1 MASDRPQLVQALYSF
16 KATNNDELTF
26 KKGDVIT
33 LTQCDD
39 ADWWEGTL
47 GDTTG
52 WFPANYVKECSA
64 AESQQSAAPL
74 ELVSQQRVYRSLVL
88 QDIIDSERAHIS
100 ELQTLCKNFL
110 QPLSRSDVLS
120 AAEYRQLTGNLDEVL
135 GEHGRL
141 LAELEL
147 QAAVQQR
154 PQRAGHVFL
163 SRAADLKRVHT
174 QYCAGHPR
182 AVCVLDK
189 HKDALNAFME
199 SQGAHTPGIM
209 VLTTGLSKVF
219 RRLDKFPCML
229 QEYERHLE
237 EGHPD
242 RGDTQ
247 RSIHVYNEITTSCAT
262 IRRQKETELE
272 ILSGNIRRWEGEQ
285 MANMGEIIHMGSV
298 AVGKEHSDRYFVL
311 FRTTLVMLS
320 VSPRMSAF
328 IYEGKL
334 PLSGISVT
342 KLEDSSDHKNAF
354 EIAGPMIERIVAECQ
369 SRDEQQAW
377 VSQLLGQIQA
387 ARQSAFLPSQ
397 PQPIPHTSVSFLRHT
412 PGSGRYESGVRAF
425 VAAGPLALH
434 QPVLEYVSV
443 PYVRLTEHIGELL
456 RRGVLNAGRLKRLLY
471 GARSSGSESAG
482 RRRSSV
488 TCRRLSAVHVRRKVY
503 RKRRGRRGGSVSS
516 ASSSGT
522 LSPGVGSEQLRSL
535 KRWVLEGEKSFERD
549 RSEASPPPSRTDTFR
564 VSEPALRSD
573 SNPWDAPERTRSLC
587 ELPGRAGP
595 LHAAVWGDSQSLP
608 CVAGAAGASTICVP
622 APPIPLPDE
631 IWLGIP
637 CGDSQESQEPEL
649 RQYYPGSSDSTPSL
663 AAGGGPRPPPLA
675 RPDPAR
681 AECEVPEAAREH
693 DLPGN
698 RWTGCSGAGSV
709 LSPPQLRPFV
719 NHYVHT
725 VAVLDAPPAAPV
737 AALPPRPAAKC
748 TCDVQSANSADSG
761 LADVSHHNASC
772 PLRGG
777 STPRLR
783 RSSRLSYP
791 RLALLNAFW
800 AGSQASLPA
809 ACRGAGRRDAREPGD
824 DPPGGGAEGGG
835 GGDEPQ
841 PSVRPRSASSGA
853 SFRSHMVA
861 HWWMK
866 TSVCPWELRRSEAVA
881 CKQYLSL
888 RRYRPRFAGT
898 PRATKASQTSLASQS
913 SSNYSTR
920 AFKASSDPP
929 PDAEG
934 DDQWVTMAEVE
945 LDDQAGHSAEGLL
958 RHGRQPAL
966 HRVAARS
973 AVPPAVPPPRRRP
986 AATCRSACWAAAG
999 GPAPC
1004 ASPHRTWWRCRRP
1017 AEPPRRGSR
1026 SSPSSGRTSRA
1037 SRGSRGWRGRSVFCY
1052 DAATVLESCAAAAV
1066 EPGLRDPGPAV
1077 GSGWTPGSVAGSGS
1091 ELSPSRGPS
1100 PVAGQQRRGTT
1111 AFVPREDDPSWRVSP
1126 QGDWRN
1132 VGDQPADRSCGV
1144 TPQREASGEEPL
1156 DDVGSVEEDDN
1167 EMEEEM
1173 LMFLLKHGEQRAPPE
1188 EERRGDSPEDERVNP
1203 ESPLESSGGSSGD
1216 DATLVEET
1224 AAQVAA
1230 GRRLEMYT
1238 RRLRDV
1244 LERTGLRSP
1253 PPQRHRPATRGRG
1266 RTAALALAPITPYPP
1281 HAYLPPPVS
1290 RSPETASRPAA
1301 VGPPAPRRPP
1311 SLGSS
1316 GGSSSGDEVRTSA
1329 GGYCGWRYQAAA
1341 PGPDTE
1347 DAAETSSPSEPAS
1360 STDDC
1365 AVPIVG
1371 APFSGRPPA
1380 GPSAGPRRA
1389 PPLSAASRSS
1399 TGTDSRPPPLEQWR
1413 SASSGSEEAPAGP
1426 PPPPRPRPAVA
1437 PPPPPHHAPVSEVGV
1452 SSAPGPLR
1460 PWTAACLR
1468 PSPPLRPCLALG
1480 REDTNRKS
1488 SRNMVYKYKKRGD
1501 DRSYEDDATILRV
1514 IEAYCTSSQPRHTVN
1529 SCECTER
1536 PDSFPRD
1543 SWVTSLE
1550 KRGMSYSFNAKC

>member
-64 AESQQSAAPL
+64 AESQQSAAPM

-397 PQPIPHTSVSFLRHT
+397 PQPIPHTSV
-412 PGSGRYESGVRAF
+412 
-425 VAAGPLALH
+425 
-434 QPVLEYVSV
+434 
-443 PYVRLTEHIGELL
+443 
-456 RRGVLNAGRLKRLLY
+456 
-471 GARSSGSESAG
+471 
-482 RRRSSV
+482 
-488 TCRRLSAVHVRRKVY
+488 
-503 RKRRGRRGGSVSS
+503 
-516 ASSSGT
+516 
-522 LSPGVGSEQLRSL
+522 
-535 KRWVLEGEKSFERD
+535 
-549 RSEASPPPSRTDTFR
+549 
-564 VSEPALRSD
+564 
-573 SNPWDAPERTRSLC
+573 
-587 ELPGRAGP
+587 
-595 LHAAVWGDSQSLP
+595 
-608 CVAGAAGASTICVP
+608 
-622 APPIPLPDE
+622 
-631 IWLGIP
+631 
-637 CGDSQESQEPEL
+637 
-649 RQYYPGSSDSTPSL
+649 
-663 AAGGGPRPPPLA
+663 
-675 RPDPAR
+675 
-681 AECEVPEAAREH
+681 
-693 DLPGN
+693 
-698 RWTGCSGAGSV
+698 
-709 LSPPQLRPFV
+709 
-719 NHYVHT
+719 
-725 VAVLDAPPAAPV
+725 
-737 AALPPRPAAKC
+737 
-748 TCDVQSANSADSG
+748 
-761 LADVSHHNASC
+761 
-772 PLRGG
+772 
-777 STPRLR
+777 
-783 RSSRLSYP
+783 
-791 RLALLNAFW
+791 
-800 AGSQASLPA
+800 
-809 ACRGAGRRDAREPGD
+809 
-824 DPPGGGAEGGG
+824 
-835 GGDEPQ
+835 
-841 PSVRPRSASSGA
+841 
-853 SFRSHMVA
+853 
-861 HWWMK
+861 
-866 TSVCPWELRRSEAVA
+866 
-881 CKQYLSL
+881 
-888 RRYRPRFAGT
+888 
-898 PRATKASQTSLASQS
+898 
-913 SSNYSTR
+913 
-920 AFKASSDPP
+920 
-929 PDAEG
+929 
-934 DDQWVTMAEVE
+934 
-945 LDDQAGHSAEGLL
+945 
-958 RHGRQPAL
+958 
-966 HRVAARS
+966 
-973 AVPPAVPPPRRRP
+973 
-986 AATCRSACWAAAG
+986 
-999 GPAPC
+999 
-1004 ASPHRTWWRCRRP
+1004 
-1017 AEPPRRGSR
+1017 
-1026 SSPSSGRTSRA
+1026 
-1037 SRGSRGWRGRSVFCY
+1037 
-1052 DAATVLESCAAAAV
+1052 
-1066 EPGLRDPGPAV
+1066 
-1077 GSGWTPGSVAGSGS
+1077 
-1091 ELSPSRGPS
+1091 
-1100 PVAGQQRRGTT
+1100 
-1111 AFVPREDDPSWRVSP
+1111 
-1126 QGDWRN
+1126 
-1132 VGDQPADRSCGV
+1132 
-1144 TPQREASGEEPL
+1144 
-1156 DDVGSVEEDDN
+1156 
-1167 EMEEEM
+1167 
-1173 LMFLLKHGEQRAPPE
+1173 
-1188 EERRGDSPEDERVNP
+1188 
-1203 ESPLESSGGSSGD
+1203 
-1216 DATLVEET
+1216 
-1224 AAQVAA
+1224 
-1230 GRRLEMYT
+1230 
-1238 RRLRDV
+1238 
-1244 LERTGLRSP
+1244 
-1253 PPQRHRPATRGRG
+1253 
-1266 RTAALALAPITPYPP
+1266 
-1281 HAYLPPPVS
+1281 
-1290 RSPETASRPAA
+1290 
-1301 VGPPAPRRPP
+1301 
-1311 SLGSS
+1311 
-1316 GGSSSGDEVRTSA
+1316 
-1329 GGYCGWRYQAAA
+1329 
-1341 PGPDTE
+1341 
-1347 DAAETSSPSEPAS
+1347 
-1360 STDDC
+1360 
-1365 AVPIVG
+1365 
-1371 APFSGRPPA
+1371 
-1380 GPSAGPRRA
+1380 
-1389 PPLSAASRSS
+1389 
-1399 TGTDSRPPPLEQWR
+1399 
-1413 SASSGSEEAPAGP
+1413 
-1426 PPPPRPRPAVA
+1426 A

-1529 SCECTER
+1529 SSLLDPPHPIPEEQQQQQQPGGSGSGGGGVSAAAALAALAAGAGPAVPAQQEER
-1536 PDSFPRD
+1536 LLESVQQLRD
-1543 SWVTSLE
+1543 EVRQLRDRLDDERRRRQHLE
-1550 KRGMSYSFNAKC
+1550 TIVRTHLLAGRSDIRWDE